1 MCRAEMEKRMCV
13 CACVRASHNVKDLV
27 RKRPVMYHF
36 PFTKLPPLTG
46 STSQPRVVCVC
57 VVGVEHTREGGKENQ
72 KHVIS
77 S

>member
-1 MCRAEMEKRMCV
+1 MPSGDGKAYVCVRV
-13 CACVRASHNVKDLV
+13 CARHNVKDLV

-57 VVGVEHTREGGKENQ
+57 VVGVEHTKERGGKRKTRNM
-72 KHVIS
+72 
-77 S
+77 